1 MLIFMVIAFSQT
13 IAVIDADETIS
24 ESLTEDRYIPESLET
39 LFAKC
44 VGECALDASH
54 CVTDCEVN
62 WEYYFKKWDISVNE
76 CTDFCYQGSGS
87 GEGSGSYASCVEGC
101 HYLDEFT
108 NDETDFPDSS
118 DEETGGFDEETDG
131 SDEFFPEPEDI
142 TNELPEPEEIPEP
155 SA

>member
-1 MLIFMVIAFSQT
+1 MMKLPLLVFMVIAFSQT

-24 ESLTEDRYIPESLET
+24 ESLTEDRYISHTLEV
-39 LFAKC
+39 LFAEC

-101 HYLDEFT
+101 HYLDVFSNEDSDFT
-108 NDETDFPDSS
+108 DGETYVPNEETGGS
-118 DEETGGFDEETDG
+118 DEETEET
-131 SDEFFPEPEDI
+131 
-142 TNELPEPEEIPEP
+142 NEEIPEEIPV
-155 SA
+155 

>member
-1 MLIFMVIAFSQT
+1 MMKLPLLIFMVIAFSQT
-13 IAVIDADETIS
+13 IAVIVADETIS
-24 ESLTEDRYIPESLET
+24 ESLTEDKHISDTLEMQ
-39 LFAKC
+39 FAEC

-101 HYLDEFT
+101 HYLDVFSNEDSDFT
-108 NDETDFPDSS
+108 DGETYVAPFLP
-118 DEETGGFDEETDG
+118 DEETEET
-131 SDEFFPEPEDI
+131 
-142 TNELPEPEEIPEP
+142 NEETEEINVEIPEEMP
-155 SA
+155 V